1 MEVRCVMVLQL
12 AVFSIPIRR
21 KTEEELIMF
30 QPMNAFIRIMFV
42 HRQEPVLMV
51 QVLPFMEEQ

>member
-1 MEVRCVMVLQL
+1 MRCVMVLQL

-30 QPMNAFIRIMFV
+30 QPMNAFIRIMFL
-42 HRQEPVLMV
+42 RQQGLVLTV